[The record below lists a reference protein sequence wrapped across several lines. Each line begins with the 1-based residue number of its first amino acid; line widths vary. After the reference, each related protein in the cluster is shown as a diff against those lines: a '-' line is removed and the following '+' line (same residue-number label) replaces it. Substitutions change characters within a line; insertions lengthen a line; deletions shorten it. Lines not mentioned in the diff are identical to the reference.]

1 MELKY
6 KTGGKIVKILEQ
18 IIFEKNEDENIFN
31 AYINYK
37 KNKYF
42 VLGYIYLLSNN
53 DKLATKFLENF
64 KYCILNNK
72 KEDLIDV
79 NLEQVI
85 RLYEI
90 GLNLQTYYKERKI
103 NINKSNCTKKEVYIN
118 LLLGYMHFNKNSI
131 DEFNLIIAFRSI
143 PKTEEKIF
151 EEFFKDTI
159 QIGKYI
165 TIKEET

>member
-1 MELKY
+1 VKNLK
-6 KTGGKIVKILEQ
+6 Q
-18 IIFEKNEDENIFN
+18 IIFEKNEDKNIFN

-37 KNKYF
+37 KNQYF

-53 DKLATKFLENF
+53 DKLAIKFLENF

-72 KEDLIDV
+72 KESLIDIDE
-79 NLEQVI
+79 EQLI

-90 GLNLQTYYKERKI
+90 GLNLQTYYKDKKI
-103 NINKSNCTKKEVYIN
+103 NINKSICTKKEVYIN
-118 LLLGYMHFNKNSI
+118 LLLGYMHFNENSI

-151 EEFFKDTI
+151 KEFFKDTI

-165 TIKEET
+165 TVKEET